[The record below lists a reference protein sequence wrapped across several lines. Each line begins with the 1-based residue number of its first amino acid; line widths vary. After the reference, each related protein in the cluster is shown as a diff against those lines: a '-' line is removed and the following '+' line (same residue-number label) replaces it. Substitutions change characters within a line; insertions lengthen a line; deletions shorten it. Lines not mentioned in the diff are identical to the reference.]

1 MLANQ
6 YSELLH
12 LHMLLELL
20 GILFHS
26 GLFGYYCQELGK
38 KMIDKKQK
46 YIITL
51 LVDNREWNS
60 QPIEGKL
67 GDLQTII
74 DEALEQHRISR
85 FFTIRPKSVEFKRAT
100 LLK

>member
-1 MLANQ
+1 MMN
-6 YSELLH
+6 E
-12 LHMLLELL
+12 
-20 GILFHS
+20 
-26 GLFGYYCQELGK
+26 
-38 KMIDKKQK
+38 KQK

-51 LVDNREWNS
+51 LVDGREWNS

-100 LLK
+100 LLKE

>member
-1 MLANQ
+1 
-6 YSELLH
+6 
-12 LHMLLELL
+12 
-20 GILFHS
+20 
-26 GLFGYYCQELGK
+26 
-38 KMIDKKQK
+38 MINKKQK

-60 QPIEGKL
+60 QPIKGML

-74 DEALEQHRISR
+74 DEAFEQHRISR
-85 FFTIRPKSVEFKRAT
+85 FFTIRPKNVEFKRAT

>member
-1 MLANQ
+1 
-6 YSELLH
+6 
-12 LHMLLELL
+12 
-20 GILFHS
+20 
-26 GLFGYYCQELGK
+26 
-38 KMIDKKQK
+38 MIDKKQK

-85 FFTIRPKSVEFKRAT
+85 FFTIRPKSVEFKKLQESGRPPK
-100 LLK
+100 LDDLKDSKLVMIPEYRNKGALHEFNVT

>member
-1 MLANQ
+1 
-6 YSELLH
+6 
-12 LHMLLELL
+12 
-20 GILFHS
+20 
-26 GLFGYYCQELGK
+26 
-38 KMIDKKQK
+38 MIDKKQK

-74 DEALEQHRISR
+74 DEALEQHLSLIHISEP
-85 FFTIRPKSVEFKRAT
+85 TRPY
-100 LLK
+100 